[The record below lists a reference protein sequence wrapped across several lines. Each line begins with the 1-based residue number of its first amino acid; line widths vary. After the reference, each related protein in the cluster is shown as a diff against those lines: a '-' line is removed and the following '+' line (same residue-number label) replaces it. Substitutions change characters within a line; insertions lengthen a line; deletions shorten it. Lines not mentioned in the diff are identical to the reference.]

1 MKTSLNHHT
10 YKPGSYLL
18 IFCLMAAVGC
28 NHAENRI
35 NNRPGSGNKVQV
47 MAIVARP
54 QLLDNKIFTTG
65 TLIAN
70 EEVELRPEIS
80 GRVTDVF
87 FREGSRL
94 KKGDLLIKL
103 NDRELKAELKRKE
116 IQEKLAAEEE
126 ARAKNLLNA
135 NGISQQEYDKIAN
148 SLQLIHAEKEL
159 SESQLAKT
167 EIVAPFDGIVGL
179 RHVSEG
185 SYVSANVLVA
195 SMQDIDPIKL
205 EFAIPEKYAR
215 QLKIGTAVLVSLG
228 ETEAN
233 RTGTVYAVEAKIDP
247 GTRTIKARAKIPN
260 SDGYLIPGSFARV
273 EITLE
278 TYRDAIV
285 IPAEGL
291 ITELSGEKVYL
302 CKNGLAQLA
311 AVKTGIRTE
320 KEIQILEGIMAGDT
334 VLISGLLLLA
344 DGRPVDIKNLH
355 HQ

>member
-1 MKTSLNHHT
+1 MKTSLTHHT

-126 ARAKNLLNA
+126 ARAK
-135 NGISQQEYDKIAN
+135 
-148 SLQLIHAEKEL
+148 
-159 SESQLAKT
+159 
-167 EIVAPFDGIVGL
+167 
-179 RHVSEG
+179 
-185 SYVSANVLVA
+185 
-195 SMQDIDPIKL
+195 
-205 EFAIPEKYAR
+205 
-215 QLKIGTAVLVSLG
+215 
-228 ETEAN
+228 
-233 RTGTVYAVEAKIDP
+233 
-247 GTRTIKARAKIPN
+247 IPN

-302 CKNGLAQLA
+302 CNNGLAQLA